1 MLIFTLTVLLTTVI
15 SLCFFKKNF
24 WSNRYLILLIIV
36 GVSFIATLTTN
47 YIVRN
52 KLSTRSEII
61 WKKNIHLFYINDSSF
76 YKKDSINIQYSDT
89 GYVGKKPILVNVKK
103 KILKIDSLV
112 NKDSTFLFIKNWDYY
127 SQDVNKFLLTKKD
140 SIHQIPTHYIFYTT
154 NNDTIIGF
162 FEDIDD
168 QDYYKFNDVYIDK
181 SPDNTS
187 YLLNKKLYY
196 DTKTSNWL
204 TGFSFPSIS
213 SIKILYIPAKEYNN
227 IPKQFLRKIPF

>member
-1 MLIFTLTVLLTTVI
+1 MFIFILTVLLTTVI

-24 WSNRYLILLIIV
+24 WTNRYLILLIIV

-47 YIVRN
+47 YAMRN
-52 KLSTRSEII
+52 KLSTRSEIN

-76 YKKDSINIQYSDT
+76 YKKDSVNIQYTDT
-89 GYVGKKPILVNVKK
+89 GYVGNKPILVNSKK

-112 NKDSTFLFIKNWDYY
+112 NKDSIFIFIKNWNYY
-127 SQDVNKFLLTKKD
+127 SEDVNKFLLTKKD
-140 SIHQIPTHYIFYTT
+140 SIHQIPTHYVVYTKD
-154 NNDTIIGF
+154 NDTIIGF
-162 FEDIDD
+162 FEDIAD
-168 QDYYKFNDVYIDK
+168 QDYYNFNNVYIDK

-187 YLLNKKLYY
+187 YLLSKKLLY
-196 DTKTSNWL
+196 DTKSSNWL

-213 SIKILYIPAKEYNN
+213 SIMILYIPAKEYNN